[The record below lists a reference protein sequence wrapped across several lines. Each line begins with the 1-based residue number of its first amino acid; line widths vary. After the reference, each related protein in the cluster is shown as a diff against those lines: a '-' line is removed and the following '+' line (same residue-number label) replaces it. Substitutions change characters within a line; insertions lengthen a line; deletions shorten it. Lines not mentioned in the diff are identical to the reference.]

1 MRAKKAKTFRRQ
13 AKILAGDL
21 YNWKPLYKCR
31 KKLDKNKEAALQRLK
46 MRGGTDEANLAN
58 FNTTSNKPM
67 EYTKN
72 LEQGNDVNI

>member
-1 MRAKKAKTFRRQ
+1 MNEKKVKALRRQ
-13 AKILAGDL
+13 AKILANDL
-21 YNWKPLYKCR
+21 YNWKPLYKFM

-67 EYTKN
+67 ECM
-72 LEQGNDVNI
+72 ENDPNI